1 MFMVSETMKTLRT
14 RLQSGVCTGIFSKTL
29 DSAFVE
35 AAGRAGLDFI
45 ILDTEHG
52 PASWKTIHDHV
63 RAARMTSMAPLVRV
77 RGLDAH
83 AIGAALDSG
92 AEGVQ
97 VPNITTADQ
106 AAEAVA
112 AARFHPQGRRGVCR
126 FVRAAHYG
134 ETEKAAYF
142 EAANTALVVLQVEGT
157 EGVDNIDDIL
167 AVPGFD
173 VLFVGPYDLSQS
185 AGRPGEVEA
194 PEVRTLID
202 RIAAASAAAGK
213 TLGIFCDTP
222 EALTRYRAM
231 GVSYL
236 SYSVDVSL
244 FREALA
250 TLVENGHGKA

>member
-1 MFMVSETMKTLRT
+1 MTPLRT

-52 PASWKTIHDHV
+52 PASWETIHNHV
-63 RAARMTSMAPLVRV
+63 RAARMTAMAPLVRV

-97 VPNITTADQ
+97 VPNITTAAQ

-112 AARFHPQGRRGVCR
+112 AARFHPMGQRGVCR
-126 FVRAAHYG
+126 FVRAAQFG
-134 ETEKAAYF
+134 ETDKAAYF
-142 EAANTALVVLQVEGT
+142 EAANEALVVLQVEGV
-157 EGVDNIDDIL
+157 EGVENIDAIL

-194 PEVRTLID
+194 PEVRALID
-202 RIAAASAAAGK
+202 RIAAAAAAAGK
-213 TLGIFCDTP
+213 TLGIFCDTTA
-222 EALTRYRAM
+222 ALARYRAM
-231 GVSYL
+231 GVPYL

-250 TLVENGHGKA
+250 GILERGNGKA